1 MNFEKKGGEGDE
13 EEIQEFGDRKREGI
27 TRGDVEVYIQLRAA
41 RERKLE
47 SEN

>member
-1 MNFEKKGGEGDE
+1 MKKKFRN
-13 EEIQEFGDRKREGI
+13 FGDRKREGI

-41 RERKLE
+41 IERKLE